1 MIRQP
6 QAIEALQRALDYR
19 FQCVELLEQAL
30 THRSAKGAHNERLEF
45 LGDSVL
51 GFVTAALLYAQF
63 PKASEGQLTR
73 LRAQLV
79 KEKTLAEIA
88 RELELGELL
97 RMGGGELKSGGYR
110 RASILSDALEALFG
124 AIYLDGGIAAAE
136 HSIKQLYQNRI
147 QSLSLES
154 ALKDSKT
161 RLQEWLQSR
170 KQALPDYQ
178 VTKEEGQDHNKV
190 YWVQCHVKSHSLTTE
205 GNGSS
210 RRKAEQ
216 QAAAKMMKLLLNE
229 GD

>member
-6 QAIEALQRALDYR
+6 HALEQLQESLLYR
-19 FQCVELLEQAL
+19 FSKLDLLEQAL

-51 GFVTAALLYAQF
+51 GFIVASQLFKQF
-63 PKASEGQLTR
+63 PKATEGQLTR
-73 LRAQLV
+73 LRSQLV

-88 RELELGELL
+88 QELQLGELL
-97 RMGGGELKSGGYR
+97 RLGGGELKSGGYR
-110 RASILSDALEALFG
+110 RASILSDAVEAILG
-124 AIYLDGGIAAAE
+124 AIFLDGGIESAKAT
-136 HSIKQLYQNRI
+136 IKHLYQNRMN
-147 QSLSLES
+147 SLSLDK
-154 ALKDSKT
+154 AVKDPKT

-178 VTKEEGQDHNKV
+178 VLREEGQDHNKI
-190 YWVQCHVKSHSLTTE
+190 YWVSCEVESYSLKTE

-216 QAAAKMMKLLLNE
+216 KAAEKMMEQLINV
-229 GD
+229 

>member
-6 QAIEALQRALDYR
+6 QAIEYLQNSLTYHFEQID
-19 FQCVELLEQAL
+19 LLEQAL

-51 GFVTAALLYAQF
+51 GFVIASKLFDKF
-63 PKASEGQLTR
+63 PNASEGQLTR

-88 RELELGELL
+88 KELQLGELL
-97 RMGGGELKSGGYR
+97 RLGGGELKSGGYR
-110 RASILSDALEALFG
+110 RASILSDAFEAILG
-124 AIYLDGGIAAAE
+124 AILLDGGIE
-136 HSIKQLYQNRI
+136 TVEKTITHLYQHRMN
-147 QSLSLES
+147 SLSLEK
-154 ALKDSKT
+154 AEKDPKT

-170 KQALPDYQ
+170 KQELPNYE
-178 VTKEEGQDHNKV
+178 VMREEGQDHNKI
-190 YWVQCHVKSHSLTTE
+190 YWVSCIVEPYALKTE

-216 QAAAKMMKLLLNE
+216 NAAAKMMEQLLNVK
-229 GD
+229 D